1 MLIDGTVEIETIA
14 TADAVQ
20 VPLPDKTEY
29 VVVVVGDTVT
39 EADAGGLDPE
49 LAVHVNGPAPLEVN
63 VTLCPAQIVESDGVI
78 AIDGVAEIDTV
89 ATAEDVQV
97 PEPTKTEYVVVI
109 VGETVTVA
117 TDGGLE
123 PELAVHA
130 YGPAPPEVN
139 TTLCPAHIV
148 DREGVIATVPA
159 EFTLTVITEKLVQV
173 PLVLV
178 TVYVVVAVGVVT
190 TTEPVG
196 ELKPV
201 PGTQE

>member
-1 MLIDGTVEIETIA
+1 M
-14 TADAVQ
+14 
-20 VPLPDKTEY
+20 
-29 VVVVVGDTVT
+29 VVVVGDTVT
-39 EADAGGLDPE
+39 VAAAAGLEPE
-49 LAVHVNGPAPLEVN
+49 LAVHTNGPAPLEVN
-63 VTLCPAQIVESDGVI
+63 VTLCPTQIVESDGVI
-78 AIDGVAEIDTV
+78 AIVGVEEIETV
-89 ATAEDVQV
+89 ATADAVHV
-97 PEPTKTEYVVVI
+97 PEPTKTEYVVVV

-123 PELAVHA
+123 PELAVQA

-178 TVYVVVAVGVVT
+178 TVYVVVAVRVVT
-190 TTEPVG
+190 TTEPVA

-201 PGTQE
+201 PGTQEYVPAPPLAVKVAL